1 VWTASTGLPFGF
13 EKSSYPVR
21 GSGYDDII
29 KMSDQDDQ
37 MPDFSAAELRMW
49 ELVERYTDR
58 VGYRRG
64 TKAAGL
70 DALPPVIDCSGWVG
84 VLLTEAMRAQNG
96 ATGKAIFDVADIGA
110 CVAWSD
116 RIVLEIESRTPTLLT
131 GREITAATLPDC
143 ATIGLN
149 LGSFGWET
157 NFPRTRG
164 INHIVQVV
172 RRPADQMPFVSE
184 AIGPEDSGGV
194 RLMPIDQW
202 LAAFKACIAGGN
214 AWAVDPFA
222 MANRHSS
229 M

>member
-1 VWTASTGLPFGF
+1 
-13 EKSSYPVR
+13 
-21 GSGYDDII
+21 
-29 KMSDQDDQ
+29 
-37 MPDFSAAELRMW
+37 MPDFSAAGLRMW
-49 ELVERYTDR
+49 ELVEKYTGR

-96 ATGKAIFDVADIGA
+96 AADAADIGA

-131 GREITAATLPDC
+131 GCEITAATLPDY

-149 LGSFGWET
+149 LGTFGWET

-172 RRPADQMPFVSE
+172 RRPADRMPLVSE
-184 AIGPEDSGGV
+184 AIGPDDKGGV

-202 LAAFKACIAGGN
+202 LAAFNSCIAGGN

-222 MANRHSS
+222 MANRRGGT
-229 M
+229 